1 VRALVTGGAGFI
13 GSTLVDRLL
22 AEGHAVDVVD
32 DLSTGALANLA
43 EARADRSHE
52 LKIHQLDVADPAVV
66 DLAVRRGSE
75 VVFHLA
81 GTHDRAGSVDDPVE
95 ATTALVAG
103 ALRAVDAARA
113 AGSRKIV
120 VVVGA
125 SDLYGEPDPVDLPL
139 RERAPRRPDSPLGVA
154 TGAVIDLLAVSRDL
168 HQLEHT
174 VLALPTVYGPRQRP
188 DRTTGVVAA
197 LAAEML
203 AGRPGTVHGD
213 GTQTRDL
220 LYVDDAVDGLVRAA
234 DRGSGLV
241 CNLGTGIATAVA
253 DLRAAVAAA
262 VGLGAVPAPDP
273 APPRRHDRHHVAL
286 DHGRARIQLG
296 WQPWT
301 PLETGLAEVVEWLRS
316 QG

>member
-22 AEGHAVDVVD
+22 AEGHSVDVVD

-43 EARADRSHE
+43 EARADRSHR

-95 ATTALVAG
+95 ATTALVAA

-113 AGSRKIV
+113 AGARKIV
-120 VVVGA
+120 VAVGA
-125 SDLYGEPDPVDLPL
+125 SDLYGEPDPADLPL
-139 RERAPRRPDSPLGVA
+139 REGAPRRPDSPLGVA
-154 TGAVIDLLAVSRDL
+154 VGAVVDLLAVSRDL
-168 HQLEHT
+168 HQVEHT

-197 LAAEML
+197 LVSEML
-203 AGRPGTVHGD
+203 AGRPGIVHGD
-213 GTQTRDL
+213 GAQTRDL

-234 DRGSGLV
+234 ERGSGLV
-241 CNLGTGIATAVA
+241 CNLGTGTPTSVAAV
-253 DLRAAVAAA
+253 RAAVASA
-262 VGLGAVPAPDP
+262 VGLGAVPEAEP
-273 APPRRHDRHHVAL
+273 APPRRHDRRHVAL
-286 DHGRARIQLG
+286 DFGRARIHLG
-296 WQPWT
+296 WRPWT
-301 PLETGLAEVVEWLRS
+301 PLDAGLSEVVAWFRS
-316 QG
+316 QP

>member
-52 LKIHQLDVADPAVV
+52 LKIHQLDAADPAVV
-66 DLAVRRGSE
+66 DLAVRRSSE

-81 GTHDRAGSVDDPVE
+81 GSHDRAGSVDDPVE

-113 AGSRKIV
+113 AGARKIV
-120 VVVGA
+120 VVVGG
-125 SDLYGEPDPVDLPL
+125 SDLYGEPDPADLPL
-139 RERAPRRPDSPLGVA
+139 REGAPRRPDSPLGVA
-154 TGAVIDLLAVSRDL
+154 TGAVVDLLAVSRDL
-168 HQLEHT
+168 HQIEHT

-188 DRTTGVVAA
+188 ERTTGVVAA
-197 LAAEML
+197 LVAEML

-213 GTQTRDL
+213 GSQTRDL

-234 DRGSGLV
+234 ERGSGLV
-241 CNLGTGIATAVA
+241 CNLGTGSPTSVA
-253 DLRAAVAAA
+253 ELRAAVAAA
-262 VGLGAVPAPDP
+262 VGLDGVPEATA
-273 APPRRHDRHHVAL
+273 APPRRHDRRHLSL
-286 DHGRARIQLG
+286 DRGRARIHLG

-301 PLETGLAEVVEWLRS
+301 SLEAGLAEVVAWFRS